1 MPQDYKIVCDELPSI
16 KNKIH
21 TSAEK
26 RDKNLYWGGVRGVSE
41 KGEFKRSPA
50 ILLPVEISLRL
61 TGHTSK
67 RPPTRECAANFS
79 FNWLSHKGH
88 MTKSN

>member
-1 MPQDYKIVCDELPSI
+1 MQQDYKIVCDELPSI

-26 RDKNLYWGGVRGVSE
+26 RDKNWGGVRGVSG

-50 ILLPVEISLRL
+50 ILLPVEVSLRL
-61 TGHTSK
+61 TGHTGK
-67 RPPTRECAANFS
+67 RPPAWEYVANFS
-79 FNWLSHKGH
+79 CNWLSHKGH